1 VPEYA
6 NFIVNRGLEL
16 KGEVAMF
23 KKILTFLS
31 IGLLGFQIPTL
42 VNLWP
47 SAKLASNLSKLEA
60 NLNKVFPD
68 VSALTEQIK
77 EAESGTV
84 LEQVGLFVSKAQA
97 YLNNLSNMFWA
108 SVVISLLLFAA
119 LFFLNRHKFLRNLGV
134 SLFLGGG
141 LTLLH
146 ALGLHSM
153 FIINAQT
160 TFNYLY
166 DLLIKFYPALNMPLV
181 KGVFEKFVPGF
192 FQDFAKNMINLNFFW
207 GALALLAGLVSFFI
221 YKFFGK
227 RGKKSYGHQKEYNK
241 KEPYNKPHCTQ
252 SNVDNCRS
260 DCKFR
265 YPGMSGKQCESSCID
280 SCCSSQTAEEFTRR
294 TGKK

>member
-1 VPEYA
+1 
-6 NFIVNRGLEL
+6 
-16 KGEVAMF
+16 MF
-23 KKILTFLS
+23 KRILTWLS
-31 IGLLGFQIPTL
+31 IGLLGFQIPAL

-47 SAKLASNLSKLEA
+47 SAKLASNIAKIES
-60 NLNKVFPD
+60 NLNQVFPE
-68 VSALTEQIK
+68 VSALKEQIR
-77 EAESGTV
+77 EGIEPGTV
-84 LEQVGLFVSKAQA
+84 LDQAENFIANAKA
-97 YLNNLSNMFWA
+97 YLHNLSNMFWA
-108 SVVISLLLFAA
+108 SVAISILLLAA

-134 SLFLGGG
+134 SLLLGGG

-146 ALGLHSM
+146 ALGLYSM
-153 FIINAQT
+153 FITNAQT
-160 TFNYLY
+160 TFNYFY
-166 DLLIKFYPALNMPLV
+166 DGLIKFYPALDLPLV

-241 KEPYNKPHCTQ
+241 KEPYKPYCTQ